1 MDCFGHP
8 WLLLKNFAGKIEML
22 EAQECTL
29 QLVKIES
36 EREKTR
42 LGLNMLRKH
51 LPKKLQILLF

>member
-8 WLLLKNFAGKIEML
+8 WPLLKNFAGKIEML
-22 EAQECTL
+22 EVQECTASL
-29 QLVKIES
+29 IES

-51 LPKKLQILLF
+51 LKNKLQRLLF

>member
-1 MDCFGHP
+1 MYTTTI
-8 WLLLKNFAGKIEML
+8 L
-22 EAQECTL
+22 
-29 QLVKIES
+29 IES